1 MAKIEM
7 QFDGFTDVIHQLE
20 QLEVDVRETVTDAL
34 QEAGQLVTEQAR
46 AAIQPHR
53 RTGKTEESLIE
64 NPPIEWTGT
73 EASVNVGFDINKG
86 GMPSIYLMHGTKVHG
101 TPRVK
106 KDVKL
111 YNAFYGAETQKKIE
125 QIERD
130 ALNRAVEKA
139 MQGG

>member
-7 QFDGFTDVIHQLE
+7 QFDGMDAIIRQFE

-46 AAIQPHR
+46 AAIQPHG
-53 RTGKTEESLIE
+53 RTGKTEASLRE
-64 NPPIEWTGT
+64 NPTVEWTGT
-73 EASVNVGFDINKG
+73 EAAVNVGFDINNG
-86 GMPSIYLMHGTKVHG
+86 GLPSIFLMYG
-101 TPRVK
+101 TPRMK
-106 KDVKL
+106 KDTNL
-111 YNAFYGAETQKKIE
+111 YNAFYGAQTQKKIE

-130 ALNRAVEKA
+130 ALNAAVEKA

>member
-1 MAKIEM
+1 M

-46 AAIQPHR
+46 AAIQPHE
-53 RTGKTEESLIE
+53 RTGKTEASLRE
-64 NPPIEWTGT
+64 NPTVEWTGT
-73 EASVNVGFDINKG
+73 EAAVNVGFDINNG
-86 GMPSIYLMHGTKVHG
+86 GLPSIFLMYG
-101 TPRVK
+101 TPRMK
-106 KDVKL
+106 KDIKL
-111 YNAFYGAETQKKIE
+111 YNAVYGAETKKKIE

-130 ALNRAVEKA
+130 ALNAAVEKA

>member
-20 QLEVDVRETVTDAL
+20 QLEVDVRQTVTGAL

-53 RTGKTEESLIE
+53 RTGKTEASLIE
-64 NPPIEWTGT
+64 NPPVEWTGT
-73 EASVNVGFDINKG
+73 QAAVNVGFDINNG
-86 GMPSIYLMHGTKVHG
+86 GLPSIFLMYG
-101 TPRVK
+101 TPRMK
-106 KDVKL
+106 KDIKL
-111 YNAFYGAETQKKIE
+111 YNAVYGAETKKKIE

-130 ALNRAVEKA
+130 ALDNAVEKA

>member
-1 MAKIEM
+1 M
-7 QFDGFTDVIHQLE
+7 QFDGMDAIIRQLE

-46 AAIQPHR
+46 AAIQPHE
-53 RTGKTEESLIE
+53 RTGKTEASLRE
-64 NPPIEWTGT
+64 NPTVEWTGT
-73 EASVNVGFDINKG
+73 EAAVNVGFDINNG
-86 GMPSIYLMHGTKVHG
+86 GLPSIFLMYG

-106 KDVKL
+106 KDTKL

-130 ALNRAVEKA
+130 ALNAAVEKA

>member
-34 QEAGQLVTEQAR
+34 QEAGQFVTEQAR
-46 AAIQPHR
+46 AAIQPHG
-53 RTGKTEESLIE
+53 RTGKTEASLRE
-64 NPPIEWTGT
+64 NPTVEWTGT
-73 EASVNVGFDINKG
+73 EAAVNVGFDINNG
-86 GMPSIYLMHGTKVHG
+86 GLPSIFLMYG
-101 TPRVK
+101 TPRMK
-106 KDVKL
+106 KDIKL
-111 YNAFYGAETQKKIE
+111 YNAVYGAETKKKIE

-130 ALNRAVEKA
+130 ALNAAVEKA

>member
-7 QFDGFTDVIHQLE
+7 QFDGMDAIIRQLE
-20 QLEVDVRETVTDAL
+20 QLEVDVRQTVTGAL

-53 RTGKTEESLIE
+53 RTGKTEASLIE
-64 NPPIEWTGT
+64 NPPVEWTGT
-73 EASVNVGFDINKG
+73 QAAVNVGFDINNG
-86 GMPSIYLMHGTKVHG
+86 GLPSIFLMYG
-101 TPRVK
+101 TPRMR
-106 KDVKL
+106 KDTKL
-111 YNAFYGAETQKKIE
+111 YNAFYGAETKKKIE

>member
-7 QFDGFTDVIHQLE
+7 QFDGMDAIIRQLE

-46 AAIQPHR
+46 AAIQPHKS
-53 RTGKTEESLIE
+53 TGKTEASLRE
-64 NPPIEWTGT
+64 NPTVEWTGT
-73 EASVNVGFDINKG
+73 EAAVNVGFDINNG
-86 GMPSIYLMHGTKVHG
+86 GLPSIFLMYG
-101 TPRVK
+101 TPRMK
-106 KDVKL
+106 KDIKL
-111 YNAFYGAETQKKIE
+111 YNAVYGAETKKKIE

-130 ALNRAVEKA
+130 VLNAAVEKA

>member
-53 RTGKTEESLIE
+53 RTGKTEASLIE
-64 NPPIEWTGT
+64 NPPVEWTGT
-73 EASVNVGFDINKG
+73 QAAVNVGFDINNG
-86 GMPSIYLMHGTKVHG
+86 GLPSIFLMYG
-101 TPRVK
+101 TPRMK
-106 KDVKL
+106 KDTNL
-111 YNAFYGAETQKKIE
+111 YNAFYGAQTQKKIE

-130 ALNRAVEKA
+130 ALDNAVEKA

>member
-20 QLEVDVRETVTDAL
+20 QLEVDVRQTVTGAL

-53 RTGKTEESLIE
+53 RTGKTEASLIE
-64 NPPIEWTGT
+64 NPPVEWTGT
-73 EASVNVGFDINKG
+73 QAAVNVGFDINNG
-86 GMPSIYLMHGTKVHG
+86 GLPSIFLMYG
-101 TPRVK
+101 TPRMR
-106 KDVKL
+106 KDTKL
-111 YNAFYGAETQKKIE
+111 YNAFYGAETKKKIE

-139 MQGG
+139 M

>member
-34 QEAGQLVTEQAR
+34 QEAGQFVTEQAR
-46 AAIQPHR
+46 AAIQPHG
-53 RTGKTEESLIE
+53 RTGKTEASLRE
-64 NPPIEWTGT
+64 NPTVEWTGT
-73 EASVNVGFDINKG
+73 EAAVNVGFDINNG
-86 GMPSIYLMHGTKVHG
+86 GLPSIFLMHGT
-101 TPRVK
+101 PRMR
-106 KDVKL
+106 KDTNL
-111 YNAFYGAETQKKIE
+111 YNAFYGAQTQKKIE

-130 ALNRAVEKA
+130 ALNTAVEKA

>member
-7 QFDGFTDVIHQLE
+7 QFDGMDAIIRQLE
-20 QLEVDVRETVTDAL
+20 QLEVDVRQTVTGAL

-53 RTGKTEESLIE
+53 RTGKTEASLIE
-64 NPPIEWTGT
+64 NPPVEWTGT
-73 EASVNVGFDINKG
+73 QAAVNVGFDINNG
-86 GMPSIYLMHGTKVHG
+86 GLPSIFLMYG
-101 TPRVK
+101 TPRMK
-106 KDVKL
+106 KDTNL
-111 YNAFYGAETQKKIE
+111 YNAFYGAQTQKKIE

-130 ALNRAVEKA
+130 ALDNAVEKA

>member
-7 QFDGFTDVIHQLE
+7 QFDGMDAIIRQLE

-46 AAIQPHR
+46 AAIQPHE
-53 RTGKTEESLIE
+53 RTGKTEASLRE
-64 NPPIEWTGT
+64 NPTVEWTGT
-73 EASVNVGFDINKG
+73 EAAVNVGFDINNG
-86 GMPSIYLMHGTKVHG
+86 GMPSIFLMYG
-101 TPRVK
+101 TPRMK
-106 KDVKL
+106 KDTNL
-111 YNAFYGAETQKKIE
+111 YNAFYGAQTQKKIE

-130 ALNRAVEKA
+130 ALNTAVEKA

>member
-1 MAKIEM
+1 M

-20 QLEVDVRETVTDAL
+20 QLEVDVRQTVTGAL

-53 RTGKTEESLIE
+53 RTGKTEASLIE
-64 NPPIEWTGT
+64 NPPVEWTGT
-73 EASVNVGFDINKG
+73 QAAVNVGFDINNG
-86 GMPSIYLMHGTKVHG
+86 GLPSIFLMYG
-101 TPRVK
+101 TPRMK
-106 KDVKL
+106 KDIKL
-111 YNAFYGAETQKKIE
+111 YNAVYGTETKKKIE

-130 ALNRAVEKA
+130 ALDNAVEKA

>member
-34 QEAGQLVTEQAR
+34 HEAGQFVTEQAR
-46 AAIQPHR
+46 AAVQPHG
-53 RTGKTEESLIE
+53 RTGKTEASLRE
-64 NPPIEWTGT
+64 NPTVEWTGT
-73 EASVNVGFDINKG
+73 EAAVNVGFDINNG
-86 GMPSIYLMHGTKVHG
+86 GLPSIFLMYG
-101 TPRVK
+101 TPRMK
-106 KDVKL
+106 KDIKL
-111 YNAFYGAETQKKIE
+111 YNAVYGAETKKKIE

-130 ALNRAVEKA
+130 ALDNAVEKA

>member
-1 MAKIEM
+1 M
-7 QFDGFTDVIHQLE
+7 QFDGLTDVIHQLE
-20 QLEVDVRETVTDAL
+20 QLEVDVRQTVTGAL

-53 RTGKTEESLIE
+53 RTGKTEASLIE
-64 NPPIEWTGT
+64 NPPVEWTGT
-73 EASVNVGFDINKG
+73 EASVNVGFDINNG
-86 GMPSIYLMHGTKVHG
+86 GMPSIYLMNGTKVFG

>member
-34 QEAGQLVTEQAR
+34 QEAGQYVTEQAR

-53 RTGKTEESLIE
+53 RTGKTEASLIE
-64 NPPIEWTGT
+64 NPPVEWTGT
-73 EASVNVGFDINKG
+73 QAAVNVGFDINNG
-86 GMPSIYLMHGTKVHG
+86 GLPSIFLMYG
-101 TPRVK
+101 TPRMK
-106 KDVKL
+106 KDTNL

>member
-7 QFDGFTDVIHQLE
+7 QFDGFNDVIRQLE
-20 QLEVDVRETVTDAL
+20 QLEVDVHETVTNAL
-34 QEAGQLVTEQAR
+34 QEAGQYVTEQAR

-64 NPPIEWTGT
+64 NPPVEWTGT
-73 EASVNVGFDINKG
+73 QAAVNVGFDINNG
-86 GMPSIYLMHGTKVHG
+86 GLPSIFLMYG
-101 TPRVK
+101 TPRMK
-106 KDVKL
+106 KDIKL
-111 YNAFYGAETQKKIE
+111 YNAVYGAETKKKIE

-130 ALNRAVEKA
+130 ALDNAVEKA